1 MLKIINFL
9 ICSTSLLVL
18 LAGSLPTLLYQS
30 ILLAS
35 CVALALY
42 TWDKKLAIKNSH
54 SKKQAHRISERTL
67 LACSL
72 VGGFYGSLL
81 GQLMNKHKIAK
92 PKFIVVHM
100 MNCLL
105 YTFTMAFLLIPND
118 SALRIPLDSI
128 INVIESL

>member
-1 MLKIINFL
+1 MLKILNFL
-9 ICSTSLLVL
+9 ICSSCLLLL
-18 LAGSLPTLLYQS
+18 LAGGLPTLLYQS

-35 CVALALY
+35 LLSFALY
-42 TWDKKLAIKNSH
+42 TWDKKLAIKNTRSNEN
-54 SKKQAHRISERTL
+54 AYRLSERTL

-81 GQLMNKHKIAK
+81 GQLLNKHKISK

-105 YTFTMAFLLIPND
+105 YTFIMALLLIPSD
-118 SALRIPLDSI
+118 SALWIHLDPI
-128 INVIESL
+128 INVIKSL